1 MSNVAESRGDEGEL
15 YGSENTRENLHVSP
29 ASSVVVPRPVELRTL
44 FDFTDRLFRAEASE
58 DAYEAALS
66 AIVDGLSCQR
76 ASILLF
82 DEAGVMRFVAS
93 RALSANYRAAVDGHS
108 PWRRGEREA
117 KPILAPNIGALD
129 TDPETKAIIAGE
141 GIAALAFIP
150 LVADG
155 GVIGKFMAYYDAPHG
170 FLPGEVD
177 LALTI
182 ARQLAFSIEHR
193 RASASLA
200 ASEERHRAVLDSLT
214 EMVCRF
220 TADGEIQFVN
230 RAYADARGTTPQ
242 ALHRANLWD
251 FVSESDRPHVRAMLD
266 QLTPQAPEVRIENRF
281 LTTAGERWMLW
292 TNRVLR
298 FDAQGRWLETQ
309 STGIDISERKAAEQT
324 QQRLI
329 SIVEN
334 SSDAIISKDLNGII
348 RSWNKGAERLFG
360 YQPDEIIGR
369 PVLTLIPPELHHEEP
384 DIIRRISRGERIEHF
399 ETVRVRKTGERVQIS
414 LSISP
419 VKDAEGRIT
428 GASKIARDITE
439 RKRAEEQRT
448 LLINELNHR
457 VKNTLATVQSL
468 AMQTLRN
475 TERSED
481 ARALFESRLTA
492 LSRAHDLLTAENWEG
507 ASLAEVVHRALT
519 PFDAGGN
526 RIRMQGSY
534 VRLTPRQAL
543 ALSIALH
550 ELATNAAK
558 YGALSG
564 DWGYVDVRWSSA
576 DGMLR
581 LTWTESE
588 GPPVEQ
594 PTRAG
599 FGSRLIQRSL
609 AAELGGSAIIEYR
622 RDGLYAEINAPV
634 EAHKRVGQ

>member
-1 MSNVAESRGDEGEL
+1 
-15 YGSENTRENLHVSP
+15 
-29 ASSVVVPRPVELRTL
+29 
-44 FDFTDRLFRAEASE
+44 
-58 DAYEAALS
+58 
-66 AIVDGLSCQR
+66 
-76 ASILLF
+76 
-82 DEAGVMRFVAS
+82 
-93 RALSANYRAAVDGHS
+93 
-108 PWRRGEREA
+108 
-117 KPILAPNIGALD
+117 
-129 TDPETKAIIAGE
+129 
-141 GIAALAFIP
+141 
-150 LVADG
+150 
-155 GVIGKFMAYYDAPHG
+155 
-170 FLPGEVD
+170 
-177 LALTI
+177 
-182 ARQLAFSIEHR
+182 
-193 RASASLA
+193 
-200 ASEERHRAVLDSLT
+200 
-214 EMVCRF
+214 
-220 TADGEIQFVN
+220 
-230 RAYADARGTTPQ
+230 
-242 ALHRANLWD
+242 
-251 FVSESDRPHVRAMLD
+251 MLD

>member
-1 MSNVAESRGDEGEL
+1 
-15 YGSENTRENLHVSP
+15 
-29 ASSVVVPRPVELRTL
+29 
-44 FDFTDRLFRAEASE
+44 
-58 DAYEAALS
+58 
-66 AIVDGLSCQR
+66 
-76 ASILLF
+76 
-82 DEAGVMRFVAS
+82 
-93 RALSANYRAAVDGHS
+93 
-108 PWRRGEREA
+108 
-117 KPILAPNIGALD
+117 
-129 TDPETKAIIAGE
+129 
-141 GIAALAFIP
+141 
-150 LVADG
+150 
-155 GVIGKFMAYYDAPHG
+155 
-170 FLPGEVD
+170 
-177 LALTI
+177 
-182 ARQLAFSIEHR
+182 
-193 RASASLA
+193 
-200 ASEERHRAVLDSLT
+200 
-214 EMVCRF
+214 
-220 TADGEIQFVN
+220 
-230 RAYADARGTTPQ
+230 
-242 ALHRANLWD
+242 
-251 FVSESDRPHVRAMLD
+251 
-266 QLTPQAPEVRIENRF
+266 
-281 LTTAGERWMLW
+281 
-292 TNRVLR
+292 
-298 FDAQGRWLETQ
+298 
-309 STGIDISERKAAEQT
+309 
-324 QQRLI
+324 
-329 SIVEN
+329 
-334 SSDAIISKDLNGII
+334 
-348 RSWNKGAERLFG
+348 
-360 YQPDEIIGR
+360 
-369 PVLTLIPPELHHEEP
+369 VLTLIPPELHHEEP

-526 RIRMQGSY
+526 RIRMQGSH

-576 DGMLR
+576 GGTLR

-588 GPPVEQ
+588 GPPVEK

-622 RDGLYAEINAPV
+622 REGLYAEINAPV